1 MSADFG
7 SGMNACDAEMLS
19 RAHCTATFF
28 AIGEALFDE
37 DNTEVVN
44 VSDNSYK
51 LEFENATKFADDIVP
66 IDKLSRHEIA
76 EGATAP
82 HTVISIKQIN
92 GIEFK
97 KPLRALI
104 DTGATRSF
112 IYESALPAD
121 CNPYKV
127 KGIRTTL
134 LNQVTTI
141 DTAIQATDFV
151 LPEFAPSMHVTLP
164 FELLVSPIT
173 TTTVDIILGQ
183 DFNTNVGMDVLNSRQ
198 VMTWRGNEV
207 PL

>member
-1 MSADFG
+1 MSADCGF
-7 SGMNACDAEMLS
+7 STSACAAELIS
-19 RAHCTATFF
+19 RVQCKATCF

-66 IDKLSRHEIA
+66 IDKLSCHKIA

-82 HTVISIKQIN
+82 HMVISICKIN

-112 IYESALPAD
+112 IYESALPAN
-121 CNPYKV
+121 CKPYKV
-127 KGIRTTL
+127 KGICTTL

-141 DTAIQATDFV
+141 DTAIHAADFV

-164 FELLVSPIT
+164 FELLVSPT
-173 TTTVDIILGQ
+173 TATTFDVILGQ
-183 DFNTNVGMDVLNSRQ
+183 DFNTKVGIDVLNSR
-198 VMTWRGNEV
+198 
-207 PL
+207 